1 MKTLTIT
8 IEKGGTGKSLIATQF
23 AFFARHFFGLRVAV
37 IDLDQ
42 QQQTAET
49 LVRSGKARKAEVS
62 SADFFTQKTADVLR
76 GSQFQDF
83 TVFGAD
89 HRSLVSV
96 QSNTH
101 QDAAKDFFRAS
112 VNALSDHFDLAVIDT
127 NPNDDIRSQAA
138 LIACTHLVSPM
149 QISSECLAGMR
160 ILIERINGAIPKNPD
175 LAHGFI
181 GVLANMY
188 QQTDYQKKGIDGFI
202 AQLGNF
208 MVQTWKYSFIKE
220 NGELKHDEAGNL
232 MMCRHP
238 EFCVLKLHDVF
249 KIAQDK
255 ACPLWEL
262 PNSADAFREMKK
274 AFFTI
279 IEQMHLGTNPHSKPT
294 DADFE
299 LFRRVSQKLGKYAG
313 LAVRQYWMTPSPVY
327 MPGILPTDAQA
338 LAALRAKIPLS
349 ALHLSLAEE
358 LPEV

>member
-1 MKTLTIT
+1 
-8 IEKGGTGKSLIATQF
+8 
-23 AFFARHFFGLRVAV
+23 
-37 IDLDQ
+37 
-42 QQQTAET
+42 
-49 LVRSGKARKAEVS
+49 
-62 SADFFTQKTADVLR
+62 
-76 GSQFQDF
+76 
-83 TVFGAD
+83 
-89 HRSLVSV
+89 
-96 QSNTH
+96 
-101 QDAAKDFFRAS
+101 
-112 VNALSDHFDLAVIDT
+112 
-127 NPNDDIRSQAA
+127 
-138 LIACTHLVSPM
+138 M

-202 AQLGNF
+202 AQLGEF
-208 MVQTWKYSFIKE
+208 MVQTERYYFIKE
-220 NGELKHDEAGNL
+220 NGALKRDEAGNL

-249 KIAQDK
+249 KIAQDR

-279 IEQMHLGTNPHSKPT
+279 IEKMNTGTNPNSKPT
-294 DADFE
+294 EADVA
-299 LFRRVSQKLGKYAG
+299 LFKRVRQKLGRYAG
-313 LAVRQYWMTPSPVY
+313 LAIRQYWMTPSPVY

-338 LAALRAKIPLS
+338 LAALRSKIPLS
-349 ALHLSLAEE
+349 ALNLSLAEE

>member
-1 MKTLTIT
+1 
-8 IEKGGTGKSLIATQF
+8 
-23 AFFARHFFGLRVAV
+23 
-37 IDLDQ
+37 
-42 QQQTAET
+42 
-49 LVRSGKARKAEVS
+49 
-62 SADFFTQKTADVLR
+62 
-76 GSQFQDF
+76 
-83 TVFGAD
+83 
-89 HRSLVSV
+89 
-96 QSNTH
+96 
-101 QDAAKDFFRAS
+101 
-112 VNALSDHFDLAVIDT
+112 
-127 NPNDDIRSQAA
+127 
-138 LIACTHLVSPM
+138 M
-149 QISSECLAGMR
+149 Q

-175 LAHGFI
+175 LSHGFI

-274 AFFTI
+274 AFFAI